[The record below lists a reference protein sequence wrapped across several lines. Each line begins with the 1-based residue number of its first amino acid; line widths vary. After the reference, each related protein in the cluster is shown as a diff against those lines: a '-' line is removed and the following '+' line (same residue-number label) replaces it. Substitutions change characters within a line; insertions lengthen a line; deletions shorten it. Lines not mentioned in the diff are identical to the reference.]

1 MGAHGSFPSDNA
13 EQGVAMPRTYPVSLV
28 LEGQSVLVVG
38 GGAVA
43 TRKVEGLLP
52 YNVSVTIVAPALTD
66 ALRALA
72 DAGRCAWRAKT
83 YDAADLH
90 GADIVFVATD
100 DEDVNAR
107 AYRDASGAHLMVNVA
122 DRPELCTFFLPSVLR
137 RGKLSIAVSTEG
149 ASPLTAR
156 RLRRELEERI
166 PAGFETY
173 LDLLA
178 AWRPRAIAALP
189 DEPARLRFWQQATD
203 GRVQRLVQAADE
215 EAAERLLEELLE
227 AERTACA
234 TL

>member
-1 MGAHGSFPSDNA
+1 MAGAGAKPDHALGKGAPCQRIPSRSSCRTA
-13 EQGVAMPRTYPVSLV
+13 PRS
-28 LEGQSVLVVG
+28 SWA
-38 GGAVA
+38 GAPSPPG
-43 TRKVEGLLP
+43 R
-52 YNVSVTIVAPALTD
+52 SRD
-66 ALRALA
+66 DLR
-72 DAGRCAWRAKT
+72 
-83 YDAADLH
+83 

-107 AYRDASGAHLMVNVA
+107 AYRDASEAHLMVNVA

-156 RLRRELEERI
+156 RLRKELEERI
-166 PAGFETY
+166 PGGFEAY

-189 DEPARLRFWQQATD
+189 DEAARYRFWQQATD

-215 EAAERLLEELLE
+215 EAAEHLLEELLE
-227 AERTACA
+227 GERTACA
-234 TL
+234 TLL

>member
-1 MGAHGSFPSDNA
+1 M
-13 EQGVAMPRTYPVSLV
+13 
-28 LEGQSVLVVG
+28 
-38 GGAVA
+38 
-43 TRKVEGLLP
+43 
-52 YNVSVTIVAPALTD
+52 
-66 ALRALA
+66 
-72 DAGRCAWRAKT
+72 
-83 YDAADLH
+83 
-90 GADIVFVATD
+90 FVATD

>member
-1 MGAHGSFPSDNA
+1 
-13 EQGVAMPRTYPVSLV
+13 MPTYPVSLV
-28 LEGQSVLVVG
+28 LQDRAALVVG

-52 YNVSVTIVAPALTD
+52 AGAHVTVVAPEVTE

-72 DAGRCAWRAKT
+72 DAGRCAWRAKAH
-83 YDAADLH
+83 DAADLS

>member
-1 MGAHGSFPSDNA
+1 
-13 EQGVAMPRTYPVSLV
+13 MPTYPVSLV
-28 LEGQSVLVVG
+28 LQDRAALVVG

-43 TRKVEGLLP
+43 TRKVEGLLAAGAA
-52 YNVSVTIVAPALTD
+52 VTVVAPEAAD
-66 ALRALA
+66 ALRALV
-72 DAGRCAWRAKT
+72 DVGRCAWRAKA
-83 YDAADLH
+83 YDAADLR

-100 DEDVNAR
+100 DEAVNAR
-107 AYRDASGAHLMVNVA
+107 AYRDAAEAHLMVNVA

-166 PAGFETY
+166 PEHFEAY

-178 AWRPRAIAALP
+178 AWRPRAIATLP
-189 DEPARLRFWQQATD
+189 DEPARLRFWEQATD
-203 GRVQRLVQAADE
+203 GRVQRLVEAADP

-227 AERTACA
+227 KSREAAA
-234 TL
+234 NLSSKS

>member
-1 MGAHGSFPSDNA
+1 MGVHGSFPSDNA

-52 YNVSVTIVAPALTD
+52 YDVSVTIVAPALTD

-83 YDAADLH
+83 YDAEDLH

-100 DEDVNAR
+100 DESVNAQ
-107 AYRDASGAHLMVNVA
+107 AYRDASGRHLMINVA

-137 RGKLSIAVSTEG
+137 RGRLSIAVSTEG

-156 RLRRELEERI
+156 RLRNDLEERI
-166 PAGFETY
+166 PASFEAY
-173 LDLLA
+173 LDLLC
-178 AWRPRAIAALP
+178 AWRPRVIAALP
-189 DEPARLRFWQQATD
+189 DEADRYRFWQRATD
-203 GRVQRLVQAADE
+203 GCVQRLIDVGKLHAADE
-215 EAAERLLEELLE
+215 LLDGILVELSRSAARS
-227 AERTACA
+227 
-234 TL
+234 

>member
-1 MGAHGSFPSDNA
+1 
-13 EQGVAMPRTYPVSLV
+13 
-28 LEGQSVLVVG
+28 
-38 GGAVA
+38 
-43 TRKVEGLLP
+43 
-52 YNVSVTIVAPALTD
+52 
-66 ALRALA
+66 
-72 DAGRCAWRAKT
+72 
-83 YDAADLH
+83 
-90 GADIVFVATD
+90 
-100 DEDVNAR
+100 
-107 AYRDASGAHLMVNVA
+107 MVNVA

-215 EAAERLLEELLE
+215 GAAERLLEELLE

>member
-1 MGAHGSFPSDNA
+1 
-13 EQGVAMPRTYPVSLV
+13 MPTYPVSLV
-28 LEGQSVLVVG
+28 LQDRAALVVG

-43 TRKVEGLLP
+43 TRKVEGLLAAEAA
-52 YNVSVTIVAPALTD
+52 VTVVAPEVTD

-72 DAGRCAWRAKT
+72 DAGRCAWRAKA
-83 YDAADLH
+83 YDADDLH

-107 AYRDASGAHLMVNVA
+107 AYRDASEAHLMVNVA

-156 RLRRELEERI
+156 RLRKELEERI
-166 PAGFETY
+166 PGGFEAY
-173 LDLLA
+173 LNLLA

-189 DEPARLRFWQQATD
+189 DETARYRFWQQATD

-227 AERTACA
+227 DERAACA
-234 TL
+234 TLL

>member
-1 MGAHGSFPSDNA
+1 M
-13 EQGVAMPRTYPVSLV
+13 
-28 LEGQSVLVVG
+28 
-38 GGAVA
+38 
-43 TRKVEGLLP
+43 
-52 YNVSVTIVAPALTD
+52 
-66 ALRALA
+66 
-72 DAGRCAWRAKT
+72 
-83 YDAADLH
+83 
-90 GADIVFVATD
+90 FVATD

-215 EAAERLLEELLE
+215 EAAERLLERAAGSRADRLRNPVETDLRSVQVSLHSCNE
-227 AERTACA
+227 FRR
-234 TL
+234 L

>member
-1 MGAHGSFPSDNA
+1 M
-13 EQGVAMPRTYPVSLV
+13 
-28 LEGQSVLVVG
+28 
-38 GGAVA
+38 
-43 TRKVEGLLP
+43 
-52 YNVSVTIVAPALTD
+52 
-66 ALRALA
+66 
-72 DAGRCAWRAKT
+72 
-83 YDAADLH
+83 
-90 GADIVFVATD
+90 
-100 DEDVNAR
+100 
-107 AYRDASGAHLMVNVA
+107 
-122 DRPELCTFFLPSVLR
+122 LR

>member
-1 MGAHGSFPSDNA
+1 
-13 EQGVAMPRTYPVSLV
+13 MPTYPVSLV
-28 LEGQSVLVVG
+28 LQDRAALVVG

-52 YNVSVTIVAPALTD
+52 AGAHVTVVAPEVTE

-72 DAGRCAWRAKT
+72 DAGRCAWRAKA
-83 YDAADLH
+83 YDAADLS

-100 DEDVNAR
+100 DEDVNAQ
-107 AYRDASGAHLMVNVA
+107 AYRDASGAHLMANVA

-137 RGKLSIAVSTEG
+137 R
-149 ASPLTAR
+149 
-156 RLRRELEERI
+156 ELEERI
-166 PAGFETY
+166 PAGFEAY

-227 AERTACA
+227 AERTACSA
-234 TL
+234 LL

>member
-1 MGAHGSFPSDNA
+1 M
-13 EQGVAMPRTYPVSLV
+13 
-28 LEGQSVLVVG
+28 
-38 GGAVA
+38 
-43 TRKVEGLLP
+43 
-52 YNVSVTIVAPALTD
+52 
-66 ALRALA
+66 
-72 DAGRCAWRAKT
+72 
-83 YDAADLH
+83 
-90 GADIVFVATD
+90 
-100 DEDVNAR
+100 NAR
-107 AYRDASGAHLMVNVA
+107 ATADASGAHLTVNVA

-137 RGKLSIAVSTEG
+137 RGKLTIAVSTEG

-156 RLRRELEERI
+156 RLRSELEERI

-234 TL
+234 TLL

>member
-1 MGAHGSFPSDNA
+1 M
-13 EQGVAMPRTYPVSLV
+13 QTYPVSLV
-28 LEGQSVLVVG
+28 LEGSVAVVVG
-38 GGAVA
+38 GGSVA

-52 YNVSVTIVAPALTD
+52 TGATVVVVSPDVSAQ
-66 ALRALA
+66 LA
-72 DAGRCAWRAKT
+72 AHIQAGRCAWRAQA
-83 YDAADLH
+83 YEASNLDD
-90 GADIVFVATD
+90 ADIVFVATD
-100 DEDVNAR
+100 DEAVNAQVH
-107 AYRDASGAHLMVNVA
+107 ADACAAHLPVNVA

-156 RLRRELEERI
+156 RLRKELEERI
-166 PAGFETY
+166 PGGFEAY

-227 AERTACA
+227 DERAACA
-234 TL
+234 TLL

>member
-1 MGAHGSFPSDNA
+1 MA
-13 EQGVAMPRTYPVSLV
+13 EDAPLN
-28 LEGQSVLVVG
+28 LEIAEELLAL
-38 GGAVA
+38 GGAEVETA
-43 TRKVEGLLP
+43 TNGREALDAFA
-52 YNVSVTIVAPALTD
+52 SSPAGHFDAVLMDVQMPVMDGYTATE

-72 DAGRCAWRAKT
+72 DAGRCAWRAKA
-83 YDAADLH
+83 YDAADLS

>member
-1 MGAHGSFPSDNA
+1 MSATPDTHILQTQLAALSAARTPLHMPGHKRRVCPAPGLPHDWDLTEIDGAD
-13 EQGVAMPRTYPVSLV
+13 
-28 LEGQSVLVVG
+28 
-38 GGAVA
+38 
-43 TRKVEGLLP
+43 
-52 YNVSVTIVAPALTD
+52 
-66 ALRALA
+66 
-72 DAGRCAWRAKT
+72 
-83 YDAADLH
+83 DLH

-107 AYRDASGAHLMVNVA
+107 AYRDASEAHLMVNVA

-166 PAGFETY
+166 PAGFEAY

-215 EAAERLLEELLE
+215 GAAERLLEELLE

>member
-1 MGAHGSFPSDNA
+1 
-13 EQGVAMPRTYPVSLV
+13 MPTYPVSLV
-28 LEGQSVLVVG
+28 LQDRAALVVG

-52 YNVSVTIVAPALTD
+52 AGAHVTVVAPEVTE

-72 DAGRCAWRAKT
+72 DAGRCAWRAKA
-83 YDAADLH
+83 YDAADLS

-122 DRPELCTFFLPSVLR
+122 DRPELCTFFLPAVLR